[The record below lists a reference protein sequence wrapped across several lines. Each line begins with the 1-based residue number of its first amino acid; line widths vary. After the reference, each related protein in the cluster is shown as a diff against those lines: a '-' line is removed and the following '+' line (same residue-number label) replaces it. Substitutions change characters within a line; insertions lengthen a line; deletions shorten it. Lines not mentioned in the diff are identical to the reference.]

1 MRCDRRRS
9 LSARY
14 ITHGCVDAPI
24 QRVVVVRYREPR
36 LFLGPVRH
44 KVLRWR
50 QHFTVVPVRSVR
62 LGPNPFCGACVPRV
76 CGIATTAT
84 QSWAAGMRSTRLK
97 QLSARGINTKGY
109 PQRVL
114 KCPFTSSLYGM
125 YGYPLQTN
133 STEDERNASCSIL
146 ITLVP
151 PESMDERNL
160 RSTFPRTLPMNVY
173 SCTAPHRTARR
184 RLQLLSA
191 RDCPERSRRAF
202 WAVLPSA
209 ACAGCRQDPLV
220 FQALRHCCQGYA

>member
-1 MRCDRRRS
+1 
-9 LSARY
+9 
-14 ITHGCVDAPI
+14 
-24 QRVVVVRYREPR
+24 
-36 LFLGPVRH
+36 
-44 KVLRWR
+44 
-50 QHFTVVPVRSVR
+50 
-62 LGPNPFCGACVPRV
+62 
-76 CGIATTAT
+76 
-84 QSWAAGMRSTRLK
+84 
-97 QLSARGINTKGY
+97 
-109 PQRVL
+109 
-114 KCPFTSSLYGM
+114 M

-173 SCTAPHRTARR
+173 SCTAPHRTAPPLR

-191 RDCPERSRRAF
+191 RDCPERSRRAL

-220 FQALRHCCQGYA
+220 FQALRHCCQGHAQKPRRCSCQLQAPSGGPLPPLRLLHKARAHHPLTTRARDTAGLPELHAEPTAYLSTIAALQPIPLKASHCACT